1 VLYLV
6 LDIRIMKKT
15 INPKKSAHP
24 IGPYSHAILLN
35 KTLYS
40 SGQIGLNKDGV
51 LITQNIE
58 SETFQVMKNIEN
70 ILIEANMKFDN
81 IIKTTIF
88 LKDLNNFEKINNV
101 YSKYFNK
108 SKPARETVEVARL
121 PRDANIEI
129 SFIAVL

>member
-1 VLYLV
+1 MLYLV
-6 LDIRIMKKT
+6 LDIRKMKKT

-58 SETFQVMKNIEN
+58 RETFQVMKNIEN
-70 ILIEANMKFDN
+70 ILIEANMNFDN
-81 IIKTTIF
+81 IIKTSIF
-88 LKDLNNFEKINNV
+88 LKDINNFEK
-101 YSKYFNK
+101 NK
-108 SKPARETVEVARL
+108 
-121 PRDANIEI
+121 
-129 SFIAVL
+129 